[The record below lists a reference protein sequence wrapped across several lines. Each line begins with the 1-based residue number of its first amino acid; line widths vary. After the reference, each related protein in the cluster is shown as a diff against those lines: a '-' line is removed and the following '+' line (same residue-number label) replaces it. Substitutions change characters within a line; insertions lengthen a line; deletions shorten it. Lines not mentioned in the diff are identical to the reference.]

1 MFNLLYVFNIYYLEK
16 KLLNIVP
23 FTKTLDSYFRTGI
36 GITLDGHVM
45 YSRSYISI
53 DDIIDIQN
61 RRFKKR

>member
-23 FTKTLDSYFRTGI
+23 FTKTLDSYFRTVI
-36 GITLDGHVM
+36 GITLDGPVM
-45 YSRSYISI
+45 YSRSYTSI